1 MWWSHRASSSSSSA
15 SRDCDTCTLS
25 ELLLPTRPCPGG
37 EVSTWRITNPHLKT
51 LGSAC
56 NRNLFA
62 QAAAGDAA
70 SIARYSK
77 QLILLVMPGN
87 RYERDHVTTAVLG
100 YYWFVHRSNS
110 TFLEVVRT
118 SCQYLVPGTCVCVQ
132 TTINSN
138 SSISC
143 RELLLGC

>member
-1 MWWSHRASSSSSSA
+1 MAEREHMWWSHRASSSSSSA

-100 YYWFVHRSNS
+100 YW
-110 TFLEVVRT
+110 LLVRT
-118 SCQYLVPGTCVCVQ
+118 QKQQHVFGGSTYFVPVSGT
-132 TTINSN
+132 
-138 SSISC
+138 
-143 RELLLGC
+143 RYMRMRADYY